1 MPAAL
6 FCPWPLP
13 LLLICYLFQ
22 TLIVCMQSPFDDFSQ
37 LSPSLPVYF
46 SQLSPSPLF
55 CFLSFPPSLLF
66 YSFLLSP
73 SLSLLFAIS
82 SLSSFLFFSAISL
95 SLSSFFSAISICF
108 IINVINFSI
117 SVCVPAIAAWVAVV
131 VAFRNFSLAFSGS
144 YPFISLLID
153 SFCLMLSL
161 INYTISI

>member
-66 YSFLLSP
+66 YSFLLFP
-73 SLSLLFAIS
+73 SLSLLSSPFLLSPLFYSFLLSPSVSLLSFLLSPFAS
-82 SLSSFLFFSAISL
+82 SLMSSIFPS
-95 SLSSFFSAISICF
+95 
-108 IINVINFSI
+108 
-117 SVCVPAIAAWVAVV
+117 
-131 VAFRNFSLAFSGS
+131 
-144 YPFISLLID
+144 PFVFPL
-153 SFCLMLSL
+153 
-161 INYTISI
+161 